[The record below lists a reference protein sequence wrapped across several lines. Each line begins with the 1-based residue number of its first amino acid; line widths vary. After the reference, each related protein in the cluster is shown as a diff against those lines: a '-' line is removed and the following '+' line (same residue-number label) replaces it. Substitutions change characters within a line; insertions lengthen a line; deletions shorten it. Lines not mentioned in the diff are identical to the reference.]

1 MTLDQIVEET
11 RRLPRQQMAELV
23 DRLTLSLH
31 QAMEPRVESEWRE
44 VVSGRVA
51 EIRSGSV
58 EGISGDEISDRIG
71 KIVGR

>member
-58 EGISGDEISDRIG
+58 EGISGDEISERIG

>member
-1 MTLDQIVEET
+1 MEET

-58 EGISGDEISDRIG
+58 EGISGDEISERIG

>member
-31 QAMEPRVESEWRE
+31 QAMEPRVESEWRK

-58 EGISGDEISDRIG
+58 EGISGDEISERIG